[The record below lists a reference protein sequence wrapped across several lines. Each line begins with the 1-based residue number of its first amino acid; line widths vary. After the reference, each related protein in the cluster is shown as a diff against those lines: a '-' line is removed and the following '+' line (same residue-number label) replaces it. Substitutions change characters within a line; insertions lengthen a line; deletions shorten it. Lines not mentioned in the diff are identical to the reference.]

1 LYYNTFL
8 YADRFLITF
17 TANYFYYMKFIV
29 LLFGFVLLFSC
40 KNKEEYQQPENALD
54 AGRSFIEQSL
64 KGKFNTAK
72 RYMLQDEENNY
83 WLNKWS
89 EEFNKSSE
97 QEKAGYG
104 NASINI
110 IEIEDVV
117 ADSVTLI
124 KFSNSYKNR
133 PQKLKVVKFKGDWLV
148 DFKYT
153 FSGNL

>member
-1 LYYNTFL
+1 MRYLV
-8 YADRFLITF
+8 
-17 TANYFYYMKFIV
+17 V
-29 LLFGFVLLFSC
+29 LLASVVLFSC
-40 KNKEEYQQPENALD
+40 KDKNEYKQPENALD
-54 AGRSFIEQSL
+54 AGRSFIETSL

-72 RYMLQDEENNY
+72 QYMLQDEENNY
-83 WLNKWS
+83 WLTKWS

-97 QEKAGYG
+97 KDKAGYS

-110 IEIEDVV
+110 IEIEDIV

-133 PQKLKVVKFKGDWLV
+133 PQKLKVVKYNGDWLV

>member
-1 LYYNTFL
+1 MRYTALLLVFC
-8 YADRFLITF
+8 FLI
-17 TANYFYYMKFIV
+17 
-29 LLFGFVLLFSC
+29 SC
-40 KNKEEYQQPENALD
+40 KSNDEYKQPENALD

-83 WLNKWS
+83 WLTKWN

-97 QEKAGYG
+97 QDKAGYST
-104 NASINI
+104 ASINI
-110 IEIEDVV
+110 IEIEDVI
-117 ADSVTLI
+117 ADSITLI

-133 PQKLKVVKFKGDWLV
+133 PQKLKVVKYGGNWQV